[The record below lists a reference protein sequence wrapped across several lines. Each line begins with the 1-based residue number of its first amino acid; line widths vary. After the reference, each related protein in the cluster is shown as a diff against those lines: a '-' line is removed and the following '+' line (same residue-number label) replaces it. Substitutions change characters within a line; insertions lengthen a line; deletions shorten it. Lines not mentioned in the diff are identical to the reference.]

1 MFKISI
7 KLEIHETTIGS
18 RSGQMFKDYNLTY
31 KPKNIPDLIEY
42 LESKKYKIIA
52 FDTTHIRDEN
62 KISICIDKKKK
73 KVTRNKEED

>member
-1 MFKISI
+1 MAKISI
-7 KLEIHETTIGS
+7 ELEIHETTNRS

-31 KPKNIPDLIEY
+31 NPKSIPDLIKY

-62 KISICIDKKKK
+62 KISICIDKKK
-73 KVTRNKEED
+73 VTRNEE

>member
-1 MFKISI
+1 MKASI
-7 KLEIHETTIGS
+7 DLEIHETTGRS

-31 KPKNIPDLIEY
+31 KPKSIPDLIKY

-62 KISICIDKKKK
+62 KISICIDKKK
-73 KVTRNKEED
+73 VTRNEE